1 MGNIWLIA
9 TLLLILSWAFRRRN
23 IDCWPNFIHVS
34 RIKVTFAEVIPLATE
49 RLARNLT
56 STRWID
62 RCLLSRSLPD
72 ERVLLWRKLW
82 HYSDVIMSAMASQ
95 ITGVL
100 IIYSIVCSGAYK
112 KHQRSAPPAFVS
124 VIHRLPVNSSHIYN
138 SLPHVRRQVIIC
150 KNPCLVVI
158 RCLRTNFREI
168 CIKIQTFESGIWISS
183 FCIGLHIKYGQV
195 CKHPSGYFN
204 GTGTI
209 APLIIS
215 YLIKVFLST
224 VFFVP
229 SSL

>member
-1 MGNIWLIA
+1 
-9 TLLLILSWAFRRRN
+9 
-23 IDCWPNFIHVS
+23 
-34 RIKVTFAEVIPLATE
+34 
-49 RLARNLT
+49 
-56 STRWID
+56 
-62 RCLLSRSLPD
+62 
-72 ERVLLWRKLW
+72 
-82 HYSDVIMSAMASQ
+82 MSEMASH

-150 KNPCLVVI
+150 KNPCLVVM
-158 RCLRTNFREI
+158 RSLRTNFREI
-168 CIKIQTFESGIWISS
+168 GIKIQTFESGKWISSAKLRS

-204 GTGTI
+204 GTWTI

-229 SSL
+229 SIL